1 MQTKEHWETVYTTK
15 VTTAASWFQEHADN
29 SLMINTAVRCSTQCG
44 YYRQLPKNFWLM
56 PFINSN

>member
-29 SLMINTAVRCSTQCG
+29 SLRLIQQSGVPLNAAIIDNCRKISG
-44 YYRQLPKNFWLM
+44 
-56 PFINSN
+56 